1 MPARA
6 RSARPVFWVEPRRR
20 GDRWWGMSEL
30 DVTETL
36 LADANERLRA
46 RPDLWGAF
54 RMYYRRRRLTY
65 GN

>member
-1 MPARA
+1 
-6 RSARPVFWVEPRRR
+6 
-20 GDRWWGMSEL
+20 MSEL